1 MNLVRSFLCLSVAI
15 GATVAAGCTTSR
27 TAFPEE
33 WDGLVRQPHPR
44 LNAVFVKPDAEIR
57 GYRNVLLDP
66 LQTSFARNWDPN
78 RVGRSLLTRLDA
90 GDMSAIEDGL
100 AELFHEIF
108 RAELERVKQAA
119 HDKRAAE
126 KERDWQREKQSAM
139 RAKNRMA

>member
-78 RVGRSLLTRLDA
+78 RGGRSLLTRLDA
-90 GDMSAIEDGL
+90 GDIGFADTVGGQG
-100 AELFHEIF
+100 AFGEIF
-108 RAELERVKQAA
+108 F
-119 HDKRAAE
+119 
-126 KERDWQREKQSAM
+126 
-139 RAKNRMA
+139 